1 MKTSIPSSF
10 HADVAFGTHSGERG
24 SGVATHNM
32 ADLISL
38 REFSQRVKI
47 PLPTVYVLAQR
58 EHLPCIRI
66 GSRWR
71 VNWKMVEERL
81 ATGWQPRIRR
91 RQLNAYSPSRSE
103 SENIRAKLVN
113 KPGDRNEM
121 SSAVRYATLDPQ
133 WLGPHLTL
141 TAIQI
146 CTRLQLVPVASDEQN
161 ALRVTVNRGLRV
173 VFLGVDQLRSLDPEG
188 ELRTTCRDPRVVVV
202 LLLPASYDRT
212 QLLHLPAGMAIFISR
227 AGTLHST
234 VAAISQMIEKLT
246 PKTKA
251 RLLRESAP

>member
-1 MKTSIPSSF
+1 MNTSNKSPLRVD
-10 HADVAFGTHSGERG
+10 ADGFTRRSER
-24 SGVATHNM
+24 STGVATHNT

-71 VNWKMVEERL
+71 VNWKMVEEML
-81 ATGWQPRIRR
+81 AAGWQPRIRGW
-91 RQLNAYSPSRSE
+91 QLTLDAPSQVE
-103 SENIRAKLVN
+103 SEKNGAESVDE
-113 KPGDRNEM
+113 PGGRKEVSNP
-121 SSAVRYATLDPQ
+121 VRYATLDPQ
-133 WLGPHLTL
+133 WLGARLSL

-146 CTRLQLVPVASDEQN
+146 CTRLQLVPVASDEQK

-173 VFLGVDQLRSLDPEG
+173 VFLGLDQLRSLDLVG
-188 ELRTTCRDPRVVVV
+188 EFRSTCRDPRVVSV
-202 LLLPASYDRT
+202 LLLPESYDRT
-212 QLLHLPAGMAIFISR
+212 QLLQLPAGMAIFISK

-234 VAAISQMIEKLT
+234 VAAISQVIEKLT
-246 PKTKA
+246 PTTKA
-251 RLLRESAP
+251 RLLPGSAP